1 MALRTYCAPNVPR
14 YIEADESKLRQI
26 LINLLSNAVKFT
38 QQGHILLRVERADPA
53 GLDAP
58 STENVTGAS
67 QSPFTVL
74 KFQVEDTGSGIALQE
89 MQTLFEPFVQ
99 ATAGQKSQEGTG
111 LGLPISQ
118 RFVQLM
124 GGTIQVQT
132 ALAQGST
139 FSFGD

>member
-1 MALRTYCAPNVPR
+1 
-14 YIEADESKLRQI
+14 
-26 LINLLSNAVKFT
+26 
-38 QQGHILLRVERADPA
+38 
-53 GLDAP
+53 
-58 STENVTGAS
+58 
-67 QSPFTVL
+67 
-74 KFQVEDTGSGIALQE
+74 

-139 FSFGD
+139 FSFEIKRVANHLPGD